1 MFESKENNTQISTL
15 QRVRIMMIN
24 SNMSWR
30 PLPNI
35 DAPAMQTYLVNAKVT
50 HMLKIEVLMQK

>member
-35 DAPAMQTYLVNAKVT
+35 DAPVMQTDLVNAKVT
-50 HMLKIEVLMQK
+50 HTLKIEVLMQK